1 MQMDKRSSVG
11 LVRVIICPNTLKA
24 YGQNPQAFEDK
35 IKRAI
40 RDAFAYDPLLTQSAL
55 IEYLNKKFNHSFD
68 FRYIRRLTDKVMGQA
83 KNEIDRATIEPRLTA
98 LRETYRVS
106 REALLRILERA
117 QHESG
122 KSKPWDSS
130 VIMAARS
137 LVELDI
143 AVLNAEVANGL
154 YKNLDEAA
162 AKLDYSAYNGTPLDV
177 NSVSSIAQV
186 LLTSAGAFLAAHGS
200 YSLITGKPRPQ
211 SAC

>member
-1 MQMDKRSSVG
+1 MGVVPR
-11 LVRVIICPNTLKA
+11 
-24 YGQNPQAFEDK
+24 AFEDK

-40 RDAFAYDPLLTQSAL
+40 RDAMAFDPLITQSAL

-83 KNEIDRATIEPRLTA
+83 KNEIDRALIEPRLIA

-117 QHESG
+117 RDETG

-130 VIMAARS
+130 TIMAARS

-162 AKLDYSAYNGTPLDV
+162 AKLNYPALPVEQRGTIESTFRKWGILPPGSLV
-177 NSVSSIAQV
+177 ESVTIHA
-186 LLTSAGAFLAAHGS
+186 TRA
-200 YSLITGKPRPQ
+200 ITP
-211 SAC
+211 AE